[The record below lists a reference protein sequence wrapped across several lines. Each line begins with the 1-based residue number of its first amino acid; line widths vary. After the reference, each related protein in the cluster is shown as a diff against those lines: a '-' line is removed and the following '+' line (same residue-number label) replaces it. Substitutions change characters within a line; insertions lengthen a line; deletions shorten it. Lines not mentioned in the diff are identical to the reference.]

1 MGSRSSF
8 DRLLEDN
15 FILADGATGTNLFL
29 KGLLK
34 GDAPELRNL
43 KQSKKI
49 AELHT
54 DFLEAGSQLILQI
67 LLEAQVVA

>member
-1 MGSRSSF
+1 MP
-8 DRLLEDN
+8 
-15 FILADGATGTNLFL
+15 ADGATGTNLFL
-29 KGLLK
+29 KGLLT
-34 GDAPELRNL
+34 GDAQELWNL

-54 DFLEAGSQLILQI
+54 EFLEAGSQLILQI